1 MMAFKAAA
9 SQPDLCHRGSPTS
22 HTKGFSHCKLRSH
35 PLALQLPESVN
46 HPSSL
51 ALSFRQ
57 VTVPRHHVL
66 VRQASPAHL
75 PLAPT
80 SQAASSHSLHSQHK
94 YLGGV
99 EQASCSAPG
108 PVLHE
113 QHKHQGRAELVQ
125 LPGQALVCHRSPY
138 LPPLHSQCSDFERC
152 CHGLKLLKRLAL
164 HLSAELPS

>member
-1 MMAFKAAA
+1 MMAFKAAT
-9 SQPDLCHRGSPTS
+9 SQPDLCHCEPLTS
-22 HTKGFSHCKLRSH
+22 HTKGFSHCNLRSH
-35 PLALQLPESVN
+35 PLALQLPESAN
-46 HPSSL
+46 HRSSL

-57 VTVPRHHVL
+57 VTVPLHHVL
-66 VRQASPAHL
+66 AKQASPAHL

-99 EQASCSAPG
+99 EPASCSAPR

-125 LPGQALVCHRSPY
+125 LPGQAPHLPPQ
-138 LPPLHSQCSDFERC
+138 PPLHHPSTLGAQTFTDAA
-152 CHGLKLLKRLAL
+152 LA
-164 HLSAELPS
+164 SNC